1 MIKTLSSNNPQAP
14 HNLTKFSYK
23 DRLFKTDDIVEQMV
37 FHFQFDGDIILKDS
51 DEAHDQ
57 EEYLDNKKRNNQAL
71 LDKINVAIKE
81 EFGKDPCKYC
91 QYAQIFVFQN
101 LRPYFEINLNLQ
113 WRVMI
118 KPKRNP

>member
-1 MIKTLSSNNPQAP
+1 MDQNNQLGGIDQEQLTAEEKDETIIKTLNSNNPQAP

-23 DRLFKTDDIVEQMV
+23 DRMFKTDDMVEQMV

-57 EEYLDNKKRNNQAL
+57 EEFWDNKKRTNQGL

-81 EFGKDPCKYC
+81 EFGKDPCKLV
-91 QYAQIFVFQN
+91 I
-101 LRPYFEINLNLQ
+101 
-113 WRVMI
+113 I
-118 KPKRNP
+118 KEH